1 MQERHMFLL
10 NWSRNYTR
18 DMLRARLVWQTAL
31 VVANDSLRCLL
42 FSELVRAHAA
52 CLYGVA

>member
-18 DMLRARLVWQTAL
+18 DMLRARLALQAAL
-31 VVANDSLRCLL
+31 VVANDSLGCSLS
-42 FSELVRAHAA
+42 SESVRAHAV
-52 CLYGVA
+52 CLYSVA